1 MKNLKFIFISLTVLL
16 ISCHKHNEATTA
28 EINLIEPNEGDTIL
42 FGEEL
47 HAEGTIKGDGELHGY
62 SLNMINQTT
71 SATLL
76 SKSASDHAETYSFH
90 EHWINN
96 VTDTTNVK
104 ILVEVEINNDG
115 GKTSKEINVV
125 CLPN

>member
-1 MKNLKFIFISLTVLL
+1 
-16 ISCHKHNEATTA
+16 
-28 EINLIEPNEGDTIL
+28 
-42 FGEEL
+42 
-47 HAEGTIKGDGELHGY
+47 
-62 SLNMINQTT
+62 
-71 SATLL
+71 LL

-104 ILVEVEINNDG
+104 ILVEVEINHNG

-125 CLPN
+125 CLPQ

>member
-1 MKNLKFIFISLTVLL
+1 MNNLKFVFISLTVLL
-16 ISCHKHNEATTA
+16 ISCHKHNNATTA
-28 EINLIEPNEGDTIL
+28 TINFLEPTAGDTL
-42 FGEEL
+42 QFGEEL

-62 SLNMINQTT
+62 SLNIINQTT

-104 ILVEVEINNDG
+104 ILVEVEINHDG
-115 GKTSKEINVV
+115 VKTSKEINVV
-125 CLPN
+125 CLPQ

>member
-1 MKNLKFIFISLTVLL
+1 MKNLKFVFISLTVLL
-16 ISCHKHNEATTA
+16 ISCHKHNNATTA
-28 EINLIEPNEGDTIL
+28 TINFLEPTAGDTL
-42 FGEEL
+42 QFGEEL

-62 SLNMINQTT
+62 SLNIINQTT

-96 VTDTTNVK
+96 MTDTTNVK
-104 ILVEVEINNDG
+104 ILVEVEINHDG
-115 GKTSKEINVV
+115 VKTSKEINVV
-125 CLPN
+125 CLPQ

>member
-1 MKNLKFIFISLTVLL
+1 MKNLKFVFISLTVLL
-16 ISCHKHNEATTA
+16 ISCHKHNNATTA
-28 EINLIEPNEGDTIL
+28 TINFLEPTAGDTL
-42 FGEEL
+42 QFGEEL

-62 SLNMINQTT
+62 SLNIINQTT
-71 SATLL
+71 TATLL

-104 ILVEVEINNDG
+104 ILVEVEINHDG
-115 GKTSKEINVV
+115 VKTSKEINVV
-125 CLPN
+125 CLPQ

>member
-1 MKNLKFIFISLTVLL
+1 MKNLKFVFISLTVLL
-16 ISCHKHNEATTA
+16 ISCHKHNNATTA
-28 EINLIEPNEGDTIL
+28 TINFLEPTAGDTL
-42 FGEEL
+42 QFGEEL
-47 HAEGTIKGDGELHGY
+47 HAEGTIKCDGELHGY
-62 SLNMINQTT
+62 SLNIINQTT

-104 ILVEVEINNDG
+104 ILVEVEINHDG
-115 GKTSKEINVV
+115 VKTSKEINVV